1 MTTAPKPNRQAVE
14 AGEYFAGLVAVN
26 LTAALEHI
34 HRELTTCD
42 GFGERGDSVVVSASS
57 ESTSTERAMMAR
69 YELTE
74 MRESLR
80 DALSEAVEAV
90 RRLGWTAQAA
100 MRLRAPQGVVAP
112 NTAKLCR
119 DGITDRTR
127 RWSIEDAGG
136 FDPTCMSAVARLGL
150 CRRHYDRFRYW
161 CRVTGIELPDEMDDP
176 PAPGI
181 VRSTVEVIVRD
192 GQLGVRH
199 VAAAQVR
206 A

>member
-14 AGEYFAGLVAVN
+14 AGEYLAGLVAAN

-119 DGITDRTR
+119 DGITDATR
-127 RWSIEDAGG
+127 RGAVEWH
-136 FDPTCMSAVARLGL
+136 DPTCMMPGVKLGL
-150 CRRHYDRFRYW
+150 CQRHYDARRYW
-161 CRVTGIELPDEMDDP
+161 CTTNGVDHEREEPLSV
-176 PAPGI
+176 
-181 VRSTVEVIVRD
+181 VRSTVDVIVRD